1 MSGEDVMGTHVSVVC
16 TCSMTSSVITGMTY
30 YLNGTA
36 VSQDFH
42 FIGGDLNHTSVGF
55 LTLNISKDLYGQEL
69 YCVALFRNG
78 SQTAPSNITL
88 SYQVNRNGRG
98 LS

>member
-1 MSGEDVMGTHVSVVC
+1 MRETVRGGEGGTG
-16 TCSMTSSVITGMTY
+16 IRY

-36 VSQDFH
+36 A
-42 FIGGDLNHTSVGF
+42 FIGGILNCISVGF
-55 LTLNISKDLYGQEL
+55 LTLKISKDLYGQEL